1 MERKGNGLRE
11 GRGRRLYI
19 SGRGPQGSLVLS
31 PRAPRPPSAN
41 PRPPLSRP
49 IPRGWAWDT
58 GPSTGTG
65 AYWGVET
72 VIGWQPRLL
81 AVDPWCVS
89 MHHCHPFAVLF
100 PSSMVAYRAVC
111 PTGEARQGD
120 LAGSGG
126 GSFLQGESTCMA
138 ADETSSR
145 CWPTLANA
153 GDSWPK
159 GDTSIDAGE
168 RGSNAVSPDSSHPVH
183 GSSFVFHAH
192 TDVGQH
198 SWRNPTR

>member
-1 MERKGNGLRE
+1 MGFERE
-11 GRGRRLYI
+11 GDVGFILAAADPRDLW
-19 SGRGPQGSLVLS
+19 SSLPA
-31 PRAPRPPSAN
+31 PRAPLREPAAPLVPSPP
-41 PRPPLSRP
+41 PRVGLRYGAVD
-49 IPRGWAWDT
+49 RD
-58 GPSTGTG
+58 G

-89 MHHCHPFAVLF
+89 MHHPPLCCLAPIVNGGVQGRLPNRRRATGRPSRFGRWVL
-100 PSSMVAYRAVC
+100 SSR
-111 PTGEARQGD
+111 
-120 LAGSGG
+120 
-126 GSFLQGESTCMA
+126 ESTCMA
-138 ADETSSR
+138 ADETSGR

>member
-1 MERKGNGLRE
+1 MGLERE
-11 GRGRRLYI
+11 GDVGFILAAADPRDHWSSLPAPRAPPPRTRAPPCPVPSPAGGPEIRGRRP
-19 SGRGPQGSLVLS
+19 GRGLLGCRDSHWITTAVVGRRPLVRFDASLPPLCCLAPIVNGGVQGRLPNRRRATGRPSWFGRWVLS
-31 PRAPRPPSAN
+31 
-41 PRPPLSRP
+41 SR
-49 IPRGWAWDT
+49 
-58 GPSTGTG
+58 
-65 AYWGVET
+65 
-72 VIGWQPRLL
+72 
-81 AVDPWCVS
+81 
-89 MHHCHPFAVLF
+89 
-100 PSSMVAYRAVC
+100 
-111 PTGEARQGD
+111 
-120 LAGSGG
+120 
-126 GSFLQGESTCMA
+126 ESTCMA
-138 ADETSSR
+138 ADETSGR